1 MINSQNPVNGYVPF
15 TPAQQPE
22 DAEKK
27 QEQQAVPQ
35 PQTPYAFQQP
45 FQAAPQPQ
53 TPYAFPQSAGSN
65 PAPQPQTPYA
75 YAQNAA
81 PEQQMQQPVY
91 FGAPMVA
98 NEKKEEEKQ

>member
-27 QEQQAVPQ
+27 QAAPQ

-53 TPYAFPQSAGSN
+53 TPYAFPQPAGSN